1 MIMSFIIIGTLI
13 IFAFTFYGV
22 LRRPIPRTI
31 AAITGAIGMVLFGHA
46 MGFYDPAIAIDYV
59 DFNTIGLLLGMMI
72 LVGLLGE
79 TGFFRYIAVKTAKFS
94 KGSYYRLLGFFVL
107 VTAFTSAFL
116 DNVTTV
122 LLMTP
127 ITITIAEELDIDP
140 RPFLMAGI
148 MSANIGGAAT
158 LIGDPP
164 NVVIGSA
171 AGITFNSFILYLAPI
186 VIIVLFVVL
195 LTYELLYKHTLTEE
209 MSGFPKIMDM
219 DEDKC
224 IMDRSLYHKSLF
236 ALSVTIILFTIHH
249 IINLEPWLVAMTGA
263 SILLLL
269 QLPDLEKA
277 LKHVHWA
284 TILFFASKFILVGGL
299 DQAGVI
305 DIIGTGMTSAASGST
320 FLALFIVLMGSALF
334 TMVVGNIPAVI
345 TLIPAIQVFISQTQ
359 LFAAYPINPIWWAL
373 ALGVGLGANGTLVGA
388 HSNLVVSRI
397 SMKMGHPL
405 SFQEYT
411 KTGFPIAIFSLL
423 LSFFLLIAFFV
434 VLMG

>member
-1 MIMSFIIIGTLI
+1 MSIIILGTLI
-13 IFAFTFYGV
+13 IFALTFYGI

-46 MGFYDPAIAIDYV
+46 MGFYDPEIAIEYV

-79 TGFFRYIAVKTAKFS
+79 TGFFRYLAVKTAKFS
-94 KGSYYRLLGFFVL
+94 NGSYYRLLGFFVL

-122 LLMTP
+122 LLITP
-127 ITITIAEELDIDP
+127 ITITIAQELEIDP

-148 MSANIGGAAT
+148 MSANIGGTAT

-171 AGITFNSFILYLAPI
+171 ANINFNSFILYLAPI
-186 VIIVLFVVL
+186 VIIVLFVFL
-195 LTYELLYKHTLTEE
+195 LIYELLYRHTLTEE
-209 MSGFPKIMDM
+209 MRSFSKIIDIE
-219 DEDKC
+219 EDKC
-224 IMDRSLYHKSLF
+224 ITDSTLYYKSLI
-236 ALSVTIILFTIHH
+236 ALSITIILFTVHH
-249 IINLEPWLVAMTGA
+249 ILHLEPWLVAMTGA
-263 SILLLL
+263 SIILLL

-299 DQAGVI
+299 DQAGII
-305 DIIGTGMTSAASGST
+305 DIIGSSMTSATSGSAI
-320 FLALFIVLMGSALF
+320 LALFIVLMGAGLF

-345 TLIPAIQVFISQTQ
+345 TLIPAIKVFISQTQ
-359 LFAAYPINPIWWAL
+359 MFAAHPINPIWWAL
-373 ALGVGLGANGTLVGA
+373 ALGVGIGANGTLVGS
-388 HSNLVVSRI
+388 HSNLVVSKI

-405 SFQEYT
+405 SFEEYT
-411 KTGFPIAIFSLL
+411 KTGLPIAIFSLL
-423 LSFFLLIAFFV
+423 LSFFLLITFFV

>member
-1 MIMSFIIIGTLI
+1 MELIMIGTLI
-13 IFAFTFYGV
+13 IFAFTFYGI

-46 MGFYDPAIAIDYV
+46 MGFYDPEVAIDYV

-79 TGFFRYIAVKTAKFS
+79 TGFFRYLAIKTAKFS

-122 LLMTP
+122 LLITP
-127 ITITIAEELDIDP
+127 ITITIAQELEIDP

-148 MSANIGGAAT
+148 MSANIGGTAT

-171 AGITFNSFILYLAPI
+171 ANINFNSFILYIAPI

-195 LTYELLYKHTLTEE
+195 LVYELLYKHTLTEE
-209 MSGFPKIMDM
+209 MKSFSKIIDM

-224 IMDRSLYHKSLF
+224 ITDKPLYYKSLI
-236 ALSVTIILFTIHH
+236 ALSITIILFTVHH
-249 IINLEPWLVAMTGA
+249 ILQLEPWLVAMTGA
-263 SILLLL
+263 SILLVL

-299 DQAGVI
+299 DQAGII
-305 DIIGTGMTSAASGST
+305 DIIGTKMTTAASGST
-320 FLALFIVLMGSALF
+320 ILALFIVLIGSGLF

-359 LFAAYPINPIWWAL
+359 MFAAHPINPIWWAL
-373 ALGVGLGANGTLVGA
+373 ALGVGLGANGTLVGSHA
-388 HSNLVVSRI
+388 NLVVSRI
-397 SMKMGHPL
+397 SQKMGHPL
-405 SFQEYT
+405 PFEEYT
-411 KTGFPIAIFSLL
+411 KIGFPIALFSLL
-423 LSFFLLIAFFV
+423 FSFILLVTFFV

>member
-1 MIMSFIIIGTLI
+1 MNLTIIGTLI
-13 IFAFTFYGV
+13 IFALTFYGV

-46 MGFYDPAIAIDYV
+46 MGFYDPEIAINYV

-79 TGFFRYIAVKTAKFS
+79 TGFFQYLAIKTAKFS

-122 LLMTP
+122 LLITP
-127 ITITIAEELDIDP
+127 ITITIAQELEIDP

-148 MSANIGGAAT
+148 MSANIGGTAT

-171 AGITFNSFILYLAPI
+171 ANISFNSFLLYLAPI

-195 LTYELLYKHTLTEE
+195 LTYELLYRHTLTEE
-209 MSGFPKIMDM
+209 MRSFSKIIEM
-219 DEDKC
+219 DEDEC
-224 IMDRSLYHKSLF
+224 ITDRTLYHKALA
-236 ALSVTIILFTIHH
+236 ALSITIILFTVHH
-249 IINLEPWLVAMTGA
+249 ILHLEPWLVAMTGA

-299 DQAGVI
+299 DQAGII
-305 DIIGTGMTSAASGST
+305 DIIGSGMTTAASGSSI
-320 FLALFIVLMGSALF
+320 LALFIILMSSGLF

-359 LFAAYPINPIWWAL
+359 MFTGYPINPIWWAL
-373 ALGVGLGANGTLVGA
+373 ALGVGLGANGTLVGSHA
-388 HSNLVVSRI
+388 NLVVSRI

-405 SFQEYT
+405 SFKEYT
-411 KTGFPIAIFSLL
+411 KIGFPIAVLSLL
-423 LSFFLLIAFFV
+423 LSFLLLIIFFV
-434 VLMG
+434 GVMG

>member
-1 MIMSFIIIGTLI
+1 MSIIIIGTLI
-13 IFAFTFYGV
+13 IFALTFYGV

-46 MGFYDPAIAIDYV
+46 MGFYDPEVAIDYV

-79 TGFFRYIAVKTAKFS
+79 TGFFRYLAIKTAKLS
-94 KGSYYRLLGFFVL
+94 NGSYYRLLGFFVL

-122 LLMTP
+122 LLITP
-127 ITITIAEELDIDP
+127 ITITIAQELEIDP

-148 MSANIGGAAT
+148 ISANIGGTAT

-171 AGITFNSFILYLAPI
+171 ANINFNSFIFYLAPI
-186 VIIVLFVVL
+186 VIIVLFVFL
-195 LTYELLYKHTLTEE
+195 LIYELLYRHTLTEE
-209 MSGFPKIMDM
+209 MRSFSKIIDIE
-219 DEDKC
+219 EDKC
-224 IMDRSLYHKSLF
+224 ITDRTLYYKSLIT
-236 ALSVTIILFTIHH
+236 LSITITLFTIHH
-249 IINLEPWLVAMTGA
+249 ILHLEPWLVAMTGA

-299 DQAGVI
+299 DQAGII
-305 DIIGTGMTSAASGST
+305 DIIGSSMTIAASGST
-320 FLALFIVLMGSALF
+320 ILALFIVLMGAGLF
-334 TMVVGNIPAVI
+334 SMVVGNIPAVI
-345 TLIPAIQVFISQTQ
+345 TLIPAIKVFISQTQ
-359 LFAAYPINPIWWAL
+359 MFADHPINPIWWAL
-373 ALGVGLGANGTLVGA
+373 ALGVGIGANGTLVGSHA
-388 HSNLVVSRI
+388 NLVVSKI

-405 SFQEYT
+405 SFEEYT

-423 LSFFLLIAFFV
+423 LSFFLLITFFV